1 MKIIKKQ
8 NKNRKETRFERN
20 KDAYNDS
27 LISTDQINLNKKVFI
42 ILIISLTF
50 NMFFY
55 FSNSLEQPKTVNAK
69 DMVVKVPNNYLFLGD
84 SITYYYNLEKYFP
97 DMPVVNSGISSN
109 TTEDILEDM
118 KNRVY
123 DFNPSK
129 VFLLIGTNDLRDKK
143 SVDEVVTNIKEIIK
157 EIKKNRKDAKL
168 YIESIYPVN
177 EKVNEKGVE
186 GRKNEDIKEINRQLK
201 KYAKE
206 NNITFINIYDKLV
219 DDEGL
224 LNADYTTDGLNINE
238 NGYEVIT
245 KELKKYLN

>member
-1 MKIIKKQ
+1 MKKIKKQ
-8 NKNRKETRFERN
+8 NKNRKETRLERN
-20 KDAYNDS
+20 KEVYNS
-27 LISTDQINLNKKVFI
+27 NSINNDQININKKIII

-55 FSNSLEQPKTVNAK
+55 FSSSLEQPKTVKAK
-69 DMVVKVPNNYLFLGD
+69 ETVIKVPDNYLFLGD
-84 SITYYYNLEKYFP
+84 SITYYYDLEKHFP

-123 DFNPSK
+123 DYNPSK
-129 VFLLIGTNDLRDKK
+129 VFILIGTNDLRDKK
-143 SVDEVVTNIKEIIK
+143 TVDEVVTNIKEIIK
-157 EIKKNRKDAKL
+157 EIKKNRKNAEIYL
-168 YIESIYPVN
+168 ESIYPVN

-186 GRKNEDIKEINRQLK
+186 GRKNEDIKEINNQLK

-206 NNITFINIYDKLV
+206 ENITFINIYDKLV

-224 LNADYTTDGLNINE
+224 LNEEYTTDGLHINE